1 MATSITPEQYYQD
14 QSLYGDS
21 QYITLADI
29 INTFMVRYVGDNEEI
44 NNVAR
49 HRVIF
54 EAKRGLKELNYDV
67 LKEVKVFEIDL
78 SDSYEIALPHDY
90 VNYVRISWVD
100 DNGNL
105 RPMLE
110 NTQTGIISAYL
121 QDNNYQIL
129 FDDEGCVLTGTS
141 NVTLNQENVNT
152 ENVNQYLLS
161 GEPNVYNGYL
171 ENSPARYNLNAQTA
185 NMNGDFVI
193 GQGRIRFSRDIP
205 KRIIVLEYIGN
216 GLENGCP
223 ESDIR
228 VHQFAERALYA
239 FIKYEILNNRL
250 ESTEYKIRRAKNDWV
265 RERQNAKIRLANI
278 KPSQLT
284 QRLRG
289 RNNWLK

>member
-1 MATSITPEQYYQD
+1 MATTPEQYYAD
-14 QSLYGDS
+14 PSLHGNY

-29 INTFMVRYVGDNEEI
+29 INTFLVRYVGDNEEI

-78 SDSYEIALPHDY
+78 DENFEVVLPHDY

-110 NTQTGIISAYL
+110 NTQTGIVSAYL

-141 NVTLNQENVNT
+141 NTELNQENVNA
-152 ENVNQYLLS
+152 ESVNQYLLS

-171 ENSPARYNLNAQTA
+171 ENSPARYNLNTETA
-185 NMNGDFVI
+185 NMNGGFVF
-193 GQGRIRFSRDIP
+193 GDGKIRFGRDIP
-205 KRIIVLEYIGN
+205 KRTVVIEYISD
-216 GLENGCP
+216 GLEKNCT
-223 ESDIR
+223 EHDIR
-228 VHQFAERALYA
+228 VHKFAERALYA

-250 ESTEYKIRRAKNDWV
+250 DSTEYRINRAKKDWL
-265 RERQNAKIRLANI
+265 RERMNAKLRLSNL
-278 KPSQLT
+278 KPSQLI

-289 RNNWLK
+289 RQNWLK